1 MAFWKIVFALLLV
14 TLWGVDISRSAERDP
29 TLPRVPVDKIEE
41 ARRWK
46 NPFSATPENIA
57 KGRALF
63 TGKGTCF
70 TCHGQ
75 DGRGD
80 GFAGAGLDPSPRNF
94 HNPALRSKSDGEFNW
109 VIHNGI
115 AGSGMLPYAPG
126 IITSE
131 EAALIILYEKSLHD
145 IP

>member
-1 MAFWKIVFALLLV
+1 MDFLKIGFILFLISLL
-14 TLWGVDISRSAERDP
+14 GVDVSRSAERDP
-29 TLPRVPVDKIEE
+29 MLPRVPVDRIQA

-46 NPFSATPENIA
+46 NPFPATPENIA
-57 KGRALF
+57 KGRILF

-80 GFAGAGLDPSPRNF
+80 GFAGAALDPSPRNF

-131 EAALIILYEKSLHD
+131 EAALIILYERSLHN